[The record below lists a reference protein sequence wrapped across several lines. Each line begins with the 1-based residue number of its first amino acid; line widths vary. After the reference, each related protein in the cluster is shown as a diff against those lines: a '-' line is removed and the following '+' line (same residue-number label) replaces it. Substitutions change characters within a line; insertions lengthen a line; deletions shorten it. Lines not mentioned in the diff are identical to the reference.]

1 MGEYSDLVIEGEDE
15 ELVALVEKRLGEGAD
30 PNAIIDELTDGIR
43 VIGDQFENGE
53 VFLPELMLAAEA
65 MQAAIQVLKPSLLEA
80 GGGAEEAGKV
90 IIGTVEGDIHDI
102 GKTIVGAFL
111 SVSGFDVVDLGRD
124 IPTKEMVAK
133 AEELDAD
140 VIAASSLL
148 TSTMPASR
156 DIVELLKKKDI
167 RHEHV
172 VVVGG
177 APVTEE
183 WAEHIGADG
192 TAKDAPGAAKLCRE
206 LVDAKRTE
214 QAGLRPD

>member
-1 MGEYSDLVIEGEDE
+1 MGEYSDLVVQGEDE
-15 ELVALVEKRLGEGAD
+15 ELVALVKKRLGEGVD

-43 VIGDQFENGE
+43 VIGDQFENGQ

-65 MQAAIQVLKPSLLEA
+65 MQAAIDVLKPALQA
-80 GGGAEEAGKV
+80 GGGAQEAAGKV
-90 IIGTVEGDIHDI
+90 VIGTVEGDIHDI

-133 AEELDAD
+133 AQELGAD

-148 TSTMPASR
+148 TSTMPAGR

-172 VVVGG
+172 VMVGG
-177 APVTEE
+177 APVTEA
-183 WAEHIGADG
+183 WAESIGADG
-192 TAKDAPGAAKLCRE
+192 TAKDAPGAAKMCRE